1 MLASGVLLLSPRKV
15 NAASATGECTC
26 DGAAPDCQAGQ
37 QVRSGTFICDGS
49 GVGYVCV
56 MGNWVECYN
65 QVLDPFC
72 DDGDTDGSWCQY
84 YQLEQ

>member
-1 MLASGVLLLSPRKV
+1 MLGSGVLLLAPR
-15 NAASATGECTC
+15 SAVATSTTGECTC
-26 DGAAPDCQAGQ
+26 DGASPDCQAGQ
-37 QVRSGTFICDGS
+37 QVSSGTFICDGS

-65 QVLDPFC
+65 DVLDTFC
-72 DDGDTDGSWCQY
+72 ENGDLDGSWCQY